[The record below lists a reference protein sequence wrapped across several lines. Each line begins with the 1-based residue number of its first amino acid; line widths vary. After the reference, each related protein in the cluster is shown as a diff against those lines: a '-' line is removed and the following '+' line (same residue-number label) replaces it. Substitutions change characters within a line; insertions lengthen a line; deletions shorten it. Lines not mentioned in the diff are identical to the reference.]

1 MAYIGCYLES
11 FHYHITTIF
20 ELEMKELYKAL
31 GKVKSEVGAI
41 SKEETNP
48 FFKSKYF
55 DINGLLKH
63 VEPLLEKNG
72 LLLLQPIHEG
82 NVYSQIIHIETGDK
96 IESSMN
102 MQELTDPQKMG
113 SMITYY
119 RRYTLQSLLGLQAED
134 DDGNSA
140 SQAKP
145 KDNIPVVWLTETQA
159 EKAIQDG
166 KVKQALDYYDS
177 TTVRDG
183 KKYCMSKVL
192 KTKLQAEV

>member
-1 MAYIGCYLES
+1 
-11 FHYHITTIF
+11 
-20 ELEMKELYKAL
+20 MKELYKSL

-55 DINGLLKH
+55 DINGLIKH
-63 VEPLLEKNG
+63 IEPLLSKNG
-72 LLLLQPIHEG
+72 LILLQPIHEG
-82 NVYSQIIHIETGDK
+82 NVCSQIIHIETGDK
-96 IESSMN
+96 IESSMT

-134 DDGNSA
+134 DDGNAA
-140 SQAKP
+140 SKAKP
-145 KDNIPVVWLTETQA
+145 KDETPVVWLTETQA
-159 EKAIQDG
+159 DKAIQDG
-166 KVKQALDYYDS
+166 KAKQALDYYDS
-177 TTVRDG
+177 TTVREG